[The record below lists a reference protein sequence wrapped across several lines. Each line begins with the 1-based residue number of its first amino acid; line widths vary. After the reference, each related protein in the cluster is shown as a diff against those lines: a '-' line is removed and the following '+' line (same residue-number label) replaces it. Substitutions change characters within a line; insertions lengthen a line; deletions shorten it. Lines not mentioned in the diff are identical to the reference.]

1 VWADRG
7 RRAEVRFVGR
17 SSEPS
22 LAQGSRAEVL
32 AAVVAGEPE
41 PPAGPA
47 AARQVHGATVLAP
60 PAGVADTAGAARTA
74 GAAHTAG
81 AADTAGGPIACGEGD
96 ALVTDRAGLAL
107 SVITAD
113 CVPVLVEA
121 GAQVAA
127 VHAGWRGLVA
137 GVLAATAERLAAGGA
152 PPAAEWIAWIGP
164 TIGACCY
171 EVDED
176 VAARVAEA
184 SSPAVVSR
192 PNSSSGSLGS
202 SSSLGSSNSAGSSSS
217 LGSSSSAG
225 NAAKPHLDLVAAA
238 RHQLAGLGV
247 ADVRTV
253 AVCTRCEPDL
263 LWSYRRL
270 GRRAGRNHAFI
281 WKRRSP
287 R

>member
-1 VWADRG
+1 MSGSAPGRRPTAAAPPEFRGGHPVWADRG
-7 RRAEVRFVGR
+7 HRAEVRFVGR

-41 PPAGPA
+41 KPAGPA

-60 PAGVADTAGAARTA
+60 PPGAAET
-74 GAAHTAG
+74 GDI
-81 AADTAGGPIACGEGD
+81 ADTAGGAIACGEGD

-113 CVPVLVEA
+113 CVPVLLEA
-121 GAQVAA
+121 GDRVAA

-137 GVLAATAERLAAGGA
+137 GVVAATAERLAAAGA
-152 PPAAEWIAWIGP
+152 PAPGEWIAWIGP

-176 VAARVAEA
+176 VAARVAAA

-192 PNSSSGSLGS
+192 PGG
-202 SSSLGSSNSAGSSSS
+202 G
-217 LGSSSSAG
+217 SSSAG
-225 NAAKPHLDLVAAA
+225 GGKPHLDLVAAA
-238 RHQLAGLGV
+238 RHQLLGLGV
-247 ADVRTV
+247 GEVRTV
-253 AVCTRCEPDL
+253 PACTRCHPDL

-270 GRRAGRNHAFI
+270 GRAAGRNHAFI
-281 WKRRSP
+281 WRRRTP
-287 R
+287 